1 MLTYIQAVDMKL
13 LQWIAGFAKNDFFD
27 FLMPIVTK
35 IGNKG
40 MIWIVIALVLMATK
54 KYRRHGIV
62 LAGALLIGVIL
73 GDGFLKKI
81 FQRPR
86 PFEEIEG
93 MKLLIKAPTTY
104 SFPSG
109 HTTASFG
116 AFWALHKKFSDKR
129 VTAGVFLLAAF
140 ISFSRMYLFVHYPTD
155 IAAGVILGIASAS
168 LALKAEKAFESKKVK

>member
-1 MLTYIQAVDMKL
+1 MLTYVQSVDMKL
-13 LQWIAGFAKNDFFD
+13 LQWITGFVKNDFLD
-27 FLMPIVTK
+27 FLMPLVTR

-62 LAGALLIGVIL
+62 LAGALLIGVTL
-73 GDGFLKKI
+73 GDGFLKNI

-93 MKLLIKAPTTY
+93 IRLIIKAPTTY

-129 VTAGVFLLAAF
+129 VTTAVFLIAVF
-140 ISFSRMYLFVHYPTD
+140 ISFSRIYLFVHYPTD
-155 IAAGVILGIASAS
+155 IAAGAILGIFSAW
-168 LALKAEKAFESKKVK
+168 LALKAEKAFESKK

>member
-1 MLTYIQAVDMKL
+1 MLTYIQNVDMKM

-27 FLMPIVTK
+27 WLMPLVTK

-40 MIWIVIALVLMATK
+40 MIWIAIALVLMITK

-62 LAGALLIGVIL
+62 LAMALIIGVIL
-73 GDGFLKKI
+73 GDGFLKNA

-86 PFEEIEG
+86 PFTHFEG
-93 MKLLIKAPTTY
+93 MKLLIEAPTSY

-116 AFWALHKKFSDKR
+116 AFWALHKKFNGIFEGRLDYGEPLPKDVR
-129 VTAGVFLLAAF
+129 VLRQIRHNYYG
-140 ISFSRMYLFVHYPTD
+140 
-155 IAAGVILGIASAS
+155 
-168 LALKAEKAFESKKVK
+168 